1 MRNLTLLAATATTE
15 IGNQAVLS
23 AITTVGFP
31 IVMCL
36 IFCLYIKKINDM
48 HAAETKGFIESINK
62 NTLVLQRLCDRLDAE
77 GVMGDGKE

>member
-1 MRNLTLLAATATTE
+1 MRNLTLLTATADV
-15 IGNQAVLS
+15 GSQVVLS
-23 AITTVGFP
+23 AITSVGFP

-36 IFCLYIKKINDM
+36 IFCLYIRKINDT
-48 HAAETKGFIESINK
+48 HAVETKGFIESINK